1 LKTIDELLKRQ
12 GELQVAM
19 KQPGGARVTDEY
31 ELRDVKRRLAT
42 MAASSQGLARTANAL
57 RCSLADFAQAH
68 DLAVHREQAV

>member
-12 GELQVAM
+12 GELEAAM

-31 ELRDVKRRLAT
+31 ELRGVKLKLASI
-42 MAASSQGLARTANAL
+42 AEGSQGLSCTANAL

-68 DLAVHREQAV
+68 LASRREETA